1 MAAAAASA
9 ALGDLLLLQGQAKR
23 DPEGYREE
31 FERQHRHYRALL
43 AVFSLKPHAESKEFG
58 DLVMFLAQLA
68 PFYRSAMGG
77 FPGEVM
83 GLLQSHVDV
92 LHPMLRRQLAHALI
106 LLRNRQLL
114 GPTDLIPHFFRLF
127 RCPDK
132 ALRKLV
138 FAHIV
143 NDIRRLNQKH
153 RHEGVNRPIQNML
166 FSLVQEENE
175 MAAKKS
181 LAVLIELYRRKVWT
195 DARTVNVIATACLH
209 PCTRIMVGALKFFM
223 GADRQGEGEDG
234 SSDEEEDEEEKK
246 NRSKENS
253 ALALDRK
260 TVYTAY
266 LKGIPASKRK
276 KQVKLKRVMKGLRKQ
291 QQGLLI
297 TSKRKKQAKLKR
309 VMKGLRKQQRAVM
322 GGGGEG
328 TGEGEGNMHFAAL
341 HLLHDPQGFAE
352 KLFSR
357 VSTCNEK
364 FEVKLLMLNVVS
376 RVIGTHRLLLL
387 NFYPFLQRYLMP
399 HQRDVTHLLAIAVQA
414 CHDLVPPDAVESM
427 VKQTVNLFVHDRARP
442 EVIAVGLNAVREVCA
457 RMPLVMGEELLQDLA
472 MYKKARE
479 KAVAAAARSIIS
491 LFREV
496 NPSLLQRKD
505 RGKPGKAGE
514 AVQPVAFGHVAVSD
528 HVPGIELLGIPEEEG
543 NGEEG
548 ESEEGSEEGSE
559 GESEEEGGEES
570 EEEVEGS
577 DEEMEEG
584 EEGEEGEEVEGDSD
598 EEGSSGSEE
607 VESEGEE
614 EEGEE
619 EEEEMEQDR
628 PGISRKRKAEGEAS
642 GDGKRKREGPVKVE
656 GASLRQ
662 LKRLAAQGEEKAGEE
677 AGGGK
682 AGEKGEGEEEEKD
695 GFLSTEDFRKIR
707 RMQAKQAAESMLR
720 RKGMKKAANALAHS
734 HQARSHSLSDRRV
747 DASDLE
753 VSCAEE
759 KEESRGDDALA
770 HMHSPTC
777 TRPHALAH
785 VHSPTC
791 TLPRAL
797 ASSTLALPQSTH
809 KDTDGQGGANGSIDG
824 GQRAPQLPTHPFIPP
839 HPFST
844 NSLSSTPPSLPSP
857 PPQVHIKA
865 RRDKEERMA
874 AVLAGREDRS
884 FFAKSKMK
892 QQKHFAVRVT
902 IKTPIPSSHPL
913 LPLLPSLSTPP
924 SAPSIPSSHLSSHPS
939 PSSHRWV
946 EHPTERRRSARQ
958 RQWQHSGCIPS
969 SWVLPNPSPFTS
981 PSVHTPSSHPLLVI
995 GACLQVGGTS
1005 NREKEKRKAAP
1016 MAAQRMKLKRRT
1028 QGKRRSLAMAS
1039 VKRTVAVALAFVLAL
1054 VAAYT
1059 AVHSVALL
1067 APTRARNSRPLSS
1080 QNSLTSES
1088 TQKNS
1093 PRSLAPTRPRDS
1105 RSLSSKN
1112 SFIRLFAFTAP
1123 VRNPQSSVNDAA
1135 IPAVVP
1141 RPAPPQLQ
1149 QQPAIHAPADSAPLE
1164 RVCGS
1169 PAVDGYAHVNA
1180 TCLEASPTNRMWWSM
1195 HPQGGRSGE
1204 GLDCHME
1211 REVSLDGLAVRWGI
1225 GHKTTT
1231 PEQCCQ
1237 ACRDHRPDPQ
1247 VADPFAHLPCNVWVF
1262 CCAPT
1267 CFEPDAHTHTFGDCW
1282 LKFSEAPQSPEVNAR
1297 GEYPRELLMAALLH
1311 AIWVRYLDSL
1321 KHRPVLTKALTSASL
1336 AAVSDLMAQRLAS
1349 RKPVELRR
1357 TILMWLFGLLYMG
1370 PSAHMVHRALDA
1382 IFAAKRDT
1390 KTALKKV
1397 VVEQL
1402 TYGPCC
1408 NVVAI
1413 MWIAYVV
1420 ERRSW
1425 MASKRRLFAAY
1436 PGIQINGWKV
1446 WPLVALINYKFIPFN
1461 LRVLFSNVIAIFWST
1476 FLILKARGIKDKQS
1490 LE

>member
-1 MAAAAASA
+1 MCPTQKPLSSQPPPFPPRIHIPTQVSYVLDTEDYLFRHKKHRRPRIFRETADTSSTFAAYCRTEQQRSTPSFSPHFVPSPPGSRASSPPSFAPMAAAAASA

-68 PFYRSAMGG
+68 PFYRSTMGG

-138 FAHIV
+138 FSHIV

-234 SSDEEEDEEEKK
+234 SSDEEEDEDEKK

-266 LKGIPASKRK
+266 HKGTPA
-276 KQVKLKRVMKGLRKQ
+276 
-291 QQGLLI
+291 
-297 TSKRKKQAKLKR
+297 SKRKKQAKLKR

-352 KLFSR
+352 KLLSR
-357 VSTCNEK
+357 VSKCNEK

-427 VKQTVNLFVHDRARP
+427 VKQIVNLFVHDRARP

-543 NGEEG
+543 DGEEG
-548 ESEEGSEEGSE
+548 ESEEGSDEGSE

-570 EEEVEGS
+570 EEEVEGI

-607 VESEGEE
+607 VESEGEEEEE

-656 GASLRQ
+656 VASLRQ
-662 LKRLAAQGEEKAGEE
+662 LKRLAAQGEGKAGEE
-677 AGGGK
+677 AAGEK
-682 AGEKGEGEEEEKD
+682 AGEKVEGEEEEKD

-734 HQARSHSLSDRRV
+734 HQARSQSLSDRRV

-753 VSCAEE
+753 VSRAEDNE
-759 KEESRGDDALA
+759 GSRGD
-770 HMHSPTC
+770 
-777 TRPHALAH
+777 
-785 VHSPTC
+785 V
-791 TLPRAL
+791 
-797 ASSTLALPQSTH
+797 
-809 KDTDGQGGANGSIDG
+809 KVQGHG
-824 GQRAPQLPTHPFIPP
+824 
-839 HPFST
+839 
-844 NSLSSTPPSLPSP
+844 
-857 PPQVHIKA
+857 
-865 RRDKEERMA
+865 E
-874 AVLAGREDRS
+874 
-884 FFAKSKMK
+884 
-892 QQKHFAVRVT
+892 
-902 IKTPIPSSHPL
+902 
-913 LPLLPSLSTPP
+913 
-924 SAPSIPSSHLSSHPS
+924 
-939 PSSHRWV
+939 
-946 EHPTERRRSARQ
+946 
-958 RQWQHSGCIPS
+958 
-969 SWVLPNPSPFTS
+969 
-981 PSVHTPSSHPLLVI
+981 
-995 GACLQVGGTS
+995 AC
-1005 NREKEKRKAAP
+1005 
-1016 MAAQRMKLKRRT
+1016 
-1028 QGKRRSLAMAS
+1028 
-1039 VKRTVAVALAFVLAL
+1039 
-1054 VAAYT
+1054 
-1059 AVHSVALL
+1059 
-1067 APTRARNSRPLSS
+1067 
-1080 QNSLTSES
+1080 
-1088 TQKNS
+1088 
-1093 PRSLAPTRPRDS
+1093 
-1105 RSLSSKN
+1105 
-1112 SFIRLFAFTAP
+1112 
-1123 VRNPQSSVNDAA
+1123 
-1135 IPAVVP
+1135 
-1141 RPAPPQLQ
+1141 
-1149 QQPAIHAPADSAPLE
+1149 
-1164 RVCGS
+1164 
-1169 PAVDGYAHVNA
+1169 
-1180 TCLEASPTNRMWWSM
+1180 
-1195 HPQGGRSGE
+1195 
-1204 GLDCHME
+1204 
-1211 REVSLDGLAVRWGI
+1211 
-1225 GHKTTT
+1225 
-1231 PEQCCQ
+1231 
-1237 ACRDHRPDPQ
+1237 
-1247 VADPFAHLPCNVWVF
+1247 
-1262 CCAPT
+1262 
-1267 CFEPDAHTHTFGDCW
+1267 
-1282 LKFSEAPQSPEVNAR
+1282 
-1297 GEYPRELLMAALLH
+1297 
-1311 AIWVRYLDSL
+1311 
-1321 KHRPVLTKALTSASL
+1321 
-1336 AAVSDLMAQRLAS
+1336 
-1349 RKPVELRR
+1349 
-1357 TILMWLFGLLYMG
+1357 
-1370 PSAHMVHRALDA
+1370 
-1382 IFAAKRDT
+1382 
-1390 KTALKKV
+1390 
-1397 VVEQL
+1397 
-1402 TYGPCC
+1402 
-1408 NVVAI
+1408 
-1413 MWIAYVV
+1413 
-1420 ERRSW
+1420 
-1425 MASKRRLFAAY
+1425 
-1436 PGIQINGWKV
+1436 
-1446 WPLVALINYKFIPFN
+1446 
-1461 LRVLFSNVIAIFWST
+1461 
-1476 FLILKARGIKDKQS
+1476 
-1490 LE
+1490 

>member
-138 FAHIV
+138 FSHIV

-234 SSDEEEDEEEKK
+234 SSEEEEDEEEKK

-266 LKGIPASKRK
+266 HKGTPASKRK
-276 KQVKLKRVMKGLRKQ
+276 EQANLKRVMKGLRKQ
-291 QQGLLI
+291 QRRGPLVSIPQGHASQQAQEAGEAEASDEGSAEAALR
-297 TSKRKKQAKLKR
+297 TGTPASKRKKQAKLKR

-376 RVIGTHRLLLL
+376 RVMGTHRLLLL

-427 VKQTVNLFVHDRARP
+427 VKQVVNLFVHDRARP

-543 NGEEG
+543 DGEEG
-548 ESEEGSEEGSE
+548 SEEGSDEGSE

-614 EEGEE
+614 EEEEEGEE
-619 EEEEMEQDR
+619 EEEEMEQVR

-682 AGEKGEGEEEEKD
+682 AGQKGELEEEEEKD

-753 VSCAEE
+753 VSRAEE
-759 KEESRGDDALA
+759 KEESRGDDALAHMHSPTCTRPPALA

-791 TLPRAL
+791 TRPRAL
-797 ASSTLALPQSTH
+797 AHVHSPTCTRPHALAHVHSPTC
-809 KDTDGQGGANGSIDG
+809 TRP
-824 GQRAPQLPTHPFIPP
+824 RALAHVHSHQARSH
-839 HPFST
+839 
-844 NSLSSTPPSLPSP
+844 SLR
-857 PPQVHIKA
+857 VHIKA

-892 QQKHFAVRVT
+892 QQK
-902 IKTPIPSSHPL
+902 
-913 LPLLPSLSTPP
+913 
-924 SAPSIPSSHLSSHPS
+924 
-939 PSSHRWV
+939 
-946 EHPTERRRSARQ
+946 
-958 RQWQHSGCIPS
+958 
-969 SWVLPNPSPFTS
+969 
-981 PSVHTPSSHPLLVI
+981 
-995 GACLQVGGTS
+995 VGGTS

-1080 QNSLTSES
+1080 QDSLTSES

-1112 SFIRLFAFTAP
+1112 SYIRLFAFTAP

-1141 RPAPPQLQ
+1141 RPAPPKLQ

-1237 ACRDHRPDPQ
+1237 ACRTYTTPGRALPPLLTTAGSFAFFLFHHPSPVLFPPLPPRDHRPDPQ

-1297 GEYPRELLMAALLH
+1297 GEYPRELRARHAEAPERCQWVAGVLL
-1311 AIWVRYLDSL
+1311 
-1321 KHRPVLTKALTSASL
+1321 PPGQTLT
-1336 AAVSDLMAQRLAS
+1336 
-1349 RKPVELRR
+1349 
-1357 TILMWLFGLLYMG
+1357 
-1370 PSAHMVHRALDA
+1370 
-1382 IFAAKRDT
+1382 
-1390 KTALKKV
+1390 
-1397 VVEQL
+1397 
-1402 TYGPCC
+1402 
-1408 NVVAI
+1408 
-1413 MWIAYVV
+1413 
-1420 ERRSW
+1420 
-1425 MASKRRLFAAY
+1425 
-1436 PGIQINGWKV
+1436 NGT
-1446 WPLVALINYKFIPFN
+1446 
-1461 LRVLFSNVIAIFWST
+1461 WSP
-1476 FLILKARGIKDKQS
+1476 RH
-1490 LE
+1490 EW

>member
-58 DLVMFLAQLA
+58 DLVMFLAQVGFKPLLRAASTPLPRAVLALLLFEPIVMLACVRLA
-68 PFYRSAMGG
+68 PFYRSTMGG

-138 FAHIV
+138 FSHIV

-209 PCTRIMVGALKFFM
+209 PCTHIMVGALKFFM
-223 GADRQGEGEDG
+223 GADRQGEGEEG
-234 SSDEEEDEEEKK
+234 SSEEEDDEDEKK
-246 NRSKENS
+246 SRSKENS

-260 TVYTAY
+260 IVYTAY
-266 LKGIPASKRK
+266 HKGTPASKRK
-276 KQVKLKRVMKGLRKQ
+276 KQL
-291 QQGLLI
+291 
-297 TSKRKKQAKLKR
+297 KLKR

-322 GGGGEG
+322 GGGGEGTGEGDGNMHFAALHLLHDPQVGDWLLLQGRVEGGRTGGGRWGKGKG

-357 VSTCNEK
+357 VSKCNEK

-414 CHDLVPPDAVESM
+414 CHDQVPPDAVESM
-427 VKQTVNLFVHDRARP
+427 VKQIVNLFVHDRARP

-543 NGEEG
+543 DGEEG
-548 ESEEGSEEGSE
+548 ESEEGSDEGSE
-559 GESEEEGGEES
+559 GESEEE
-570 EEEVEGS
+570 VEGI

-614 EEGEE
+614 EEVEEEMEEEEEE

-662 LKRLAAQGEEKAGEE
+662 LKRLAAQGDGKAGEE
-677 AGGGK
+677 AGGEK
-682 AGEKGEGEEEEKD
+682 AGEKVEGEEEEKD

-720 RKGMKKAANALAHS
+720 RKGMKKAANALANS

-747 DASDLE
+747 DPSDLE
-753 VSCAEE
+753 VSRADVAWAAAGC
-759 KEESRGDDALA
+759 GINLW
-770 HMHSPTC
+770 
-777 TRPHALAH
+777 LH
-785 VHSPTC
+785 VKCIPDF
-791 TLPRAL
+791 A
-797 ASSTLALPQSTH
+797 AS
-809 KDTDGQGGANGSIDG
+809 
-824 GQRAPQLPTHPFIPP
+824 F
-839 HPFST
+839 PFSSAPAQCHSFLQT
-844 NSLSSTPPSLPSP
+844 FEATQRFICTSTMLFLPSSVLVSC
-857 PPQVHIKA
+857 VHIKA

-874 AVLAGREDRS
+874 AVLAGREDCS
-884 FFAKSKMK
+884 YFAKSKMK
-892 QQKHFAVRVT
+892 QQKLSAGRRWAMLPVFLS
-902 IKTPIPSSHPL
+902 PPPSPPSIPSSHPL
-913 LPLLPSLSTPP
+913 LSPSPLTPHPLLS
-924 SAPSIPSSHLSSHPS
+924 PS
-939 PSSHRWV
+939 PLTL
-946 EHPTERRRSARQ
+946 HPLLS
-958 RQWQHSGCIPS
+958 
-969 SWVLPNPSPFTS
+969 PSPLTLHPLLS
-981 PSVHTPSSHPLLVI
+981 PSPLTLHPLLSPSPLTLSSHPLLSPFT
-995 GACLQVGGTS
+995 LFSQVGGTS

-1028 QGKRRSLAMAS
+1028 QGKRRN
-1039 VKRTVAVALAFVLAL
+1039 KG
-1054 VAAYT
+1054 
-1059 AVHSVALL
+1059 
-1067 APTRARNSRPLSS
+1067 
-1080 QNSLTSES
+1080 
-1088 TQKNS
+1088 KNFQGKK
-1093 PRSLAPTRPRDS
+1093 AWKT
-1105 RSLSSKN
+1105 
-1112 SFIRLFAFTAP
+1112 
-1123 VRNPQSSVNDAA
+1123 
-1135 IPAVVP
+1135 
-1141 RPAPPQLQ
+1141 PAPPQLQ

-1211 REVSLDGLAVRWGI
+1211 REMSLDGLAVRWGI

-1237 ACRDHRPDPQ
+1237 ACRDHEPDPQ
-1247 VADPFAHLPCNVWVF
+1247 VGDPFARLPCNVWVF
-1262 CCAPT
+1262 CSAPS

-1297 GEYPRELLMAALLH
+1297 GEYPRELRARHAEAPERCQWVAGVLL
-1311 AIWVRYLDSL
+1311 
-1321 KHRPVLTKALTSASL
+1321 PPGQTLT
-1336 AAVSDLMAQRLAS
+1336 
-1349 RKPVELRR
+1349 
-1357 TILMWLFGLLYMG
+1357 
-1370 PSAHMVHRALDA
+1370 
-1382 IFAAKRDT
+1382 
-1390 KTALKKV
+1390 
-1397 VVEQL
+1397 
-1402 TYGPCC
+1402 
-1408 NVVAI
+1408 
-1413 MWIAYVV
+1413 
-1420 ERRSW
+1420 
-1425 MASKRRLFAAY
+1425 
-1436 PGIQINGWKV
+1436 NGT
-1446 WPLVALINYKFIPFN
+1446 
-1461 LRVLFSNVIAIFWST
+1461 WSP
-1476 FLILKARGIKDKQS
+1476 RH
-1490 LE
+1490 EW